1 MKKKF
6 RLLLCMIL
14 CIIAITGCGKKEE
27 TPIISKE
34 EAQEVAAS
42 VIEIVEVIASGEVEY
57 YPYLDVMSYEVQLK
71 AVDSYNRALE
81 DMGVMGEVSS
91 YKVDL
96 AADETIVTAQVSGSK
111 KDAEIEIIIELTPPN
126 GIVITS
132 YAVNVEYTFG
142 EKMTN
147 AALNT
152 LLGMFT
158 VFSVLILLI
167 ALISSFNL
175 IPKLTAMFK
184 KKDEKEASMD
194 NTIAQ
199 IVEKEE
205 AAEELVDDL
214 ELVAVIAAAIAASE
228 GATSTDGF
236 VVRSIRKT
244 NAKKWQNA

>member
-42 VIEIVEVIASGEVEY
+42 VIEIVEVIASGEVEF

-71 AVDSYNRALE
+71 AVDSYNRALK
-81 DMGVMGEVSS
+81 DMGEMGEVSS
-91 YKVDL
+91 YEVDL
-96 AADETIVTAQVSGSK
+96 AADETIITAQVSGTK

-167 ALISSFNL
+167 ALISCFNL

-184 KKDEKEASMD
+184 KKDEKEAAID